1 MAMIHGRQRKKAI
14 ILKKN
19 NLKQWQLA
27 RLLEISEATLVRKL
41 RFELSAE
48 EKGNVKKGKNWK
60 T

>member
-1 MAMIHGRQRKKAI
+1 MCNVDIRDA
-14 ILKKN
+14 LKKN

-48 EKGNVKKGKNWK
+48 EKEKIFSIIKEVKE
-60 T
+60 